1 MFIDSSAFM
10 AILLG
15 EPDATELLLR
25 LQEQRRKPI
34 TSPVVRYEVVIS
46 LARSRAGGREINPED
61 VELATALFDGLVEKL
76 GCQEVMVTTKI
87 GRLAVEASATYG
99 KMAGHPAKLNMGDC
113 LSYAAAKSN
122 NVSLLY
128 KGNDFSETD
137 LA

>member
-10 AILLG
+10 AILLD

-34 TSPVVRYEVVIS
+34 TSPVVRFEVVIS
-46 LARSRAGGREINPED
+46 LARSRAGGQSINTED

-99 KMAGHPAKLNMGDC
+99 KMAGHQAKLNMGDC

-128 KGNDFSETD
+128 KGHDFSETD